1 MPPTTKKPTA
11 TDPEPPYPK
20 PGLVGPADTDNPD
33 VRVSSAPPT
42 PTGRDLHT
50 GTTITAVALPDRPA
64 PPGPL
69 QLASEPRTESYELVA
84 PGGTVVEVT
93 HNIDIGQRSYHWTD
107 RTTLARRQVP
117 DPGDGAA

>member
-1 MPPTTKKPTA
+1 MPTTKKPTA

-20 PGLVGPADTDNPD
+20 PGL
-33 VRVSSAPPT
+33 
-42 PTGRDLHT
+42 
-50 GTTITAVALPDRPA
+50 VALPDRPA

-93 HNIDIGQRSYHWTD
+93 HNIDTGQRSYHWTS
-107 RTTLARRQVP
+107 RTTLAGRQVP
-117 DPGDGAA
+117 DPGDSAA